1 MAGTIQIDLSN
12 SGITVYA
19 LIWNQ
24 DGQFWNGTAFETY
37 TTANYLNYDI
47 PMTELGTA
55 SGIYSVAFPTAIPT
69 GLYYVSIRRQIG
81 GATDETDRNV
91 GFGSYV
97 WNALDDSFV
106 FLDPVEQD
114 IRIEG
119 NVNDATPAAGTFDGD
134 AALSTTDDFYN
145 GSVLCF
151 RDGTLVGIAR
161 RISDYVG
168 STRTFTFDD
177 PFPVAPA
184 DQDNFIIIGRIDQ

>member
-1 MAGTIQIDLSN
+1 MAGTIQIDLSTN
-12 SGITVYA
+12 NLTIYG

-24 DGQFWNGTAFETY
+24 DGDFWNGSSFEAY
-37 TTANYLNYDI
+37 VTANYGNYDI

-55 SGIYSVAFPTAIPT
+55 SGIYSVAFPTSISS
-69 GLYYVSIRRQIG
+69 GVYYVAIRREIG

-91 GFGSYV
+91 GFGSFV

-119 NVNDATPAAGTFDGD
+119 SVNDGAPTAGSFDGD
-134 AALSTTDDFYN
+134 AALSATDDFYN

-151 RDGTLVGIAR
+151 RDGTLRGIAR
-161 RISDYVG
+161 RISDYTG
-168 STRTFTFDD
+168 SSRTFIFDD
-177 PFPVAPA
+177 AFPAAPA
-184 DQDNFIIIGRIDQ
+184 DTDNFIIIGRIDV